1 VKFKKL
7 LRAMC
12 MVVVPIALITG
23 LTSCVFPQDTHQT
36 EKEAAVGI
44 VHSTAVGLGALLEDI
59 QDEDEQINLIR
70 SFIDP
75 IRFYDDQSG
84 YFYVYNFD
92 CINIAHAIQK
102 NLPGEN
108 LYDYQDM
115 KGKYVIRDLAA
126 AAMNGGGFVTYH
138 WMHPVT
144 KKEEPKIG
152 YVEPIP
158 GTDYFIGTGVY
169 TN

>member
-1 VKFKKL
+1 MEFKKF

-12 MVVVPIALITG
+12 MVVVCIALITG
-23 LTSCVFPQDTHQT
+23 LTSCVVPQDTHQT
-36 EKEAAVGI
+36 EKEVAVGI

-102 NLPGEN
+102 
-108 LYDYQDM
+108 
-115 KGKYVIRDLAA
+115 LA
-126 AAMNGGGFVTYH
+126 FH
-138 WMHPVT
+138 Q
-144 KKEEPKIG
+144 EPLA
-152 YVEPIP
+152 VVP
-158 GTDYFIGTGVY
+158 GTFSTTRSGSVSGTPRDRA
-169 TN
+169 